1 MHEKLHGLRDHATRR
16 PRKRSRRARSIRV
29 GHGNNSNY
37 VAQQER
43 GKAVI
48 VGDSKEEESGDK
60 VEVHLGDDVNRHE
73 GNEDA

>member
-1 MHEKLHGLRDHATRR
+1 M
-16 PRKRSRRARSIRV
+16 